1 MRTKNL
7 LLSCALDDGSLCYRQ
22 RFLLRKL
29 LVNKWWS
36 QVACSFN
43 VWRAFC
49 SDSSAVL
56 ARLLAVDQRQRQ
68 RCALLRWRRMVRCQQ
83 LGEQAEATVIVR
95 HSHQAAKIL
104 ARMIAKHEKLLLISL
119 IVETATDQESALS
132 QAVDALKKCCNSCF
146 FESISGAAGA
156 SGEVGSLAA
165 GLLASQDDFST
176 FGGDSKESTRT
187 SSKDSEA
194 IQECQ
199 VNKNHNA
206 KDAATGVAVDRMM
219 F

>member
-104 ARMIAKHEKLLLISL
+104 ARMIAKHEKLLLISREARYQKRNRFQHWKVFASHL
-119 IVETATDQESALS
+119 KAHRRDRDRSRKRPLS
-132 QAVDALKKCCNSCF
+132 SC
-146 FESISGAAGA
+146 
-156 SGEVGSLAA
+156 
-165 GLLASQDDFST
+165 
-176 FGGDSKESTRT
+176 
-187 SSKDSEA
+187 
-194 IQECQ
+194 
-199 VNKNHNA
+199 
-206 KDAATGVAVDRMM
+206 
-219 F
+219 